1 MSSLIE
7 GYNYDIFISYR
18 QKDNKGDR
26 GVSNFVDAL
35 KTELEAT
42 FKEDVSIYFDENPH
56 DRLQETHNVDKSLE
70 GKLKCLIFIP
80 VLSQTY
86 CDTNSYAWQNEFL
99 AFLRMAEQ
107 DRFGKDIKLRSG
119 NVASR
124 ILPIRIHDLEPED
137 VKLFEKETGT
147 VLRALDFVFR
157 TSTGVSRPLKVNE
170 DHPQDN
176 LNKTF
181 YSDQINKV
189 GHAIKEIIL
198 GMKTEPVQVMKERDK
213 PEESFKE
220 IREDERRIDL
230 EKPTK
235 SVNRKLLYTI
245 PIIALLIVA
254 GIIAYPK
261 LFKHNTLE
269 KLRSSGDRITVAV
282 MPFQNMTNDTTWNV
296 WQEGIQ
302 TNLISSL
309 SSAEELKVRQTQTVN
324 SLLQSKS
331 LTNYASITPSVASN
345 ISKKLGADI
354 FIYGSINQA
363 GATFRINAQLT
374 DSKTEDIIKSFQVDG
389 TADKILPVIDSLS
402 RIINRF
408 LIITKLGKELS
419 PEFQS
424 IASTDFPE
432 AYRYLIYGDDAFFLK
447 RDYPSAAK
455 FYSQALTIDSNFTI
469 ATIKL
474 SIDLYF
480 LGLFEEAKK
489 CLMSVYEARD
499 KMSMQQKLFVNYIY
513 AFLFETP
520 YDEIKYLKQCL
531 EYDDQM
537 PFLIES
543 LSYSYNRLFQYD
555 KEIEG
560 YERALKIY
568 KQWGSSPPWIYSYSQ
583 LGTAYHNTGQYNKER
598 KLYKKAEHD
607 FPNDPL
613 LIRRQATLSLTENDT
628 TSANKYII
636 NYISLSKERSIS
648 DASIANNLALVYKN
662 AGILDKAEKYYRQA
676 LSLEP
681 ENSERM
687 SNLAW
692 LLIDKDRNI
701 AEGMKLIDAALE
713 LTPDEYYMVDTKGWA
728 LYKQGKFKEA
738 LEFIQKAD
746 SLKPI
751 YDHELYL
758 HLEAAKKAVAN
769 QKNN

>member
-1 MSSLIE
+1 MSSIIE

-26 GVSNFVDAL
+26 WVSNFVDAL

-42 FKEDVSIYFDENPH
+42 FKEDISIYFDENPH

-70 GKLKCLIFIP
+70 EKLNCLIFIP
-80 VLSQTY
+80 ILSQTY
-86 CDTNSYAWQNEFL
+86 CDPNSYAWQFEFL
-99 AFLRMAEQ
+99 AFLKMAEQ

-119 NVASR
+119 NVACR

-137 VKLFEKETGT
+137 VKLFEKETGS
-147 VLRALDFVFR
+147 VLRSLDFVFK
-157 TSTGVSRPLKVNE
+157 TSTGVSRPLKANE

-198 GMKTEPVQVMKERDK
+198 GMKTEPVQVMKAKDK
-213 PEESFKE
+213 LEESFKE
-220 IREDERRIDL
+220 IREGERRIDM
-230 EKPTK
+230 EKPAK
-235 SVNRKLLYTI
+235 AFNRKLLYTVV
-245 PIIALLIVA
+245 VA
-254 GIIAYPK
+254 ILVITAILVYPK
-261 LFKHNTLE
+261 IFKQNTLE
-269 KLRSSGDRITVAV
+269 KLKSSGDRITVAV
-282 MPFQNMTNDTTWNV
+282 MPFQNMTNDTIWDV
-296 WQEGIQ
+296 WQDGIQ
-302 TNLISSL
+302 ANLISSL

-345 ISKKLGADI
+345 ISKKLGANI

-363 GATFRINAQLT
+363 GTTIRINAQLT

-402 RIINRF
+402 RKINRF
-408 LIITKLGKELS
+408 LTITKLGKELS

-424 IASTDFPE
+424 IASTDSPE

-474 SIDLYF
+474 SMTLYF
-480 LGLFEEAKK
+480 QGLFDEAKK
-489 CLMSVYEARD
+489 CLMSVYEVRD

-513 AFLFETP
+513 AFLSETP

-537 PFLIES
+537 PFVIES
-543 LSYSYNRLFQYD
+543 LSYSYNRLFQYY

-560 YERALKIY
+560 YEKALKIY
-568 KQWGSSPPWIYSYSQ
+568 KKWGSKPPWIYSYIQ
-583 LGTAYHNTGQYNKER
+583 LGTAYHKTGQYNKAR

-607 FPNDPL
+607 FPDDPL
-613 LIRRQATLSLTENDT
+613 LIIRQATLSLTENDT
-628 TSANKYII
+628 ASANKYIG

-648 DASIANNLALVYKN
+648 DASIANNLALAYKE
-662 AGILDKAEKYYRQA
+662 AGILDRAEKYYRQA

-681 ENSERM
+681 ENPIRM
-687 SNLAW
+687 NNLAW

-701 AEGMKLIDAALE
+701 AEGMKLIDTALE
-713 LTPDEYYMVDTKGWA
+713 LTPDEYYMVDTKGWG

-751 YDHELYL
+751 YSHEIYL
-758 HLEAAKKAVAN
+758 HLEAAKKAVAG

>member
-1 MSSLIE
+1 VSSLIE

>member
-1 MSSLIE
+1 MASIIQGFE
-7 GYNYDIFISYR
+7 YDIFISYR

-520 YDEIKYLKQCL
+520 YDL
-531 EYDDQM
+531 
-537 PFLIES
+537 
-543 LSYSYNRLFQYD
+543 
-555 KEIEG
+555 
-560 YERALKIY
+560 
-568 KQWGSSPPWIYSYSQ
+568 
-583 LGTAYHNTGQYNKER
+583 
-598 KLYKKAEHD
+598 
-607 FPNDPL
+607 
-613 LIRRQATLSLTENDT
+613 
-628 TSANKYII
+628 
-636 NYISLSKERSIS
+636 
-648 DASIANNLALVYKN
+648 
-662 AGILDKAEKYYRQA
+662 
-676 LSLEP
+676 
-681 ENSERM
+681 
-687 SNLAW
+687 
-692 LLIDKDRNI
+692 
-701 AEGMKLIDAALE
+701 
-713 LTPDEYYMVDTKGWA
+713 
-728 LYKQGKFKEA
+728 
-738 LEFIQKAD
+738 
-746 SLKPI
+746 
-751 YDHELYL
+751 
-758 HLEAAKKAVAN
+758 
-769 QKNN
+769 